1 MATGQA
7 LPRIGKRKAGDSNP
21 DVWASQEAATSTAET
36 ESRDA
41 TGEGHLLERG
51 RGGEDGR
58 IGDGKTTRST
68 GAILRRLPATNE

>member
-1 MATGQA
+1 MATGEA

-21 DVWASQEAATSTAET
+21 DVRASQEAASSTAET

-41 TGEGHLLERG
+41 TGEGHPLERG

-58 IGDGKTTRST
+58 IGGGEATRSM
-68 GAILRRLPATNE
+68 GAIPRR